1 MDNGVVES
9 AGWNDG
15 GYGNKIVIDHQ
26 NGYKTIYG
34 HLASIS
40 VKAGQKVEQGQKI
53 GVMGDTG
60 QSTGVHLHIEV
71 YKDGKM
77 LNPLDVLHQ

>member
-1 MDNGVVES
+1 MD
-9 AGWNDG
+9 
-15 GYGNKIVIDHQ
+15 I
-26 NGYKTIYG
+26 
-34 HLASIS
+34 LASIS

-77 LNPLDVLHQ
+77 LNPLNVLHQ